1 MAGQESRMQQ
11 GAREGQDAVRRWAEG
26 LAAIRLRT
34 CINTQLDD
42 HGLTTPARIG
52 AVIALPTA
60 EAVALLT
67 RKQ

>member
-1 MAGQESRMQQ
+1 MQQ
-11 GAREGQDAVRRWAEG
+11 GAREGQDAVRHWAEG

-42 HGLTTPARIG
+42 HGLTPARIG